1 MRVVLHLEGVLPG
14 GLGTRGTRN
23 GDHGPTWTLTE
34 LPEDLG
40 SRFREGQSWKHSRA
54 VAQPGPRG
62 GWHVSPRP
70 RRGLSEG
77 LGVTR
82 KDPAEAGRIPAWRGC
97 CQTTESTQAGLDRKA
112 LVKS

>member
-1 MRVVLHLEGVLPG
+1 MAPCGRLQNS
-14 GLGTRGTRN
+14 RR
-23 GDHGPTWTLTE
+23 TWAPASE
-34 LPEDLG
+34 KDRAG
-40 SRFREGQSWKHSRA
+40 STA